1 MGQPLRVRQI
11 SLAPPQRLFGP
22 FAFSNIDN
30 RAHELHQITGLIT
43 DRMTD
48 RVDVSDRTARVNNS
62 VVCFKVRFVA
72 NRVFE
77 QFPDSDLVLRTKA
90 LEECFESRRPS
101 VRIETK
107 HTISFIRPIPDLA
120 SGGRPCPTSGMAE
133 PLRFRHIGFALAAGR
148 FRQITLDSD
157 AREMSTVFNR
167 VLLKRTRAAWLAIIH
182 GKRSDHFAFGG
193 ENRRGPTRAE
203 RMRQS
208 QIAKISP
215 QWIGRDVGH
224 NYLLGA
230 MCGRST

>member
-1 MGQPLRVRQI
+1 ASMGQPLRVRQI

-120 SGGRPCPTSGMAE
+120 SGGGPRPTPPVGEAVRL
-133 PLRFRHIGFALAAGR
+133 PPQGF
-148 FRQITLDSD
+148 SPP
-157 AREMSTVFNR
+157 
-167 VLLKRTRAAWLAIIH
+167 
-182 GKRSDHFAFGG
+182 GG
-193 ENRRGPTRAE
+193 
-203 RMRQS
+203 
-208 QIAKISP
+208 
-215 QWIGRDVGH
+215 
-224 NYLLGA
+224 
-230 MCGRST
+230 